1 MLQIVLL
8 IGHAYCTDLTF
19 VCFLSCVNDYIEP
32 VVTFTAWVKI
42 CSAKYFCNVR
52 VAGLGEIFV
61 QQKFSAELYMYMY
74 MHCSFNRTLTRF
86 FPIQMEHLLADND
99 GLATSSALLNATT
112 EMERKLSAT
121 AAQQFIKLLLKEKWL
136 EQVVSAVY

>member
-1 MLQIVLL
+1 MLL

-32 VVTFTAWVKI
+32 VVTSTAWVKI

-61 QQKFSAELYMYMY
+61 QQKFSAILYMYMY
-74 MHCSFNRTLTRF
+74 
-86 FPIQMEHLLADND
+86 I
-99 GLATSSALLNATT
+99 
-112 EMERKLSAT
+112 
-121 AAQQFIKLLLKEKWL
+121 
-136 EQVVSAVY
+136 VVSVAR